1 MVIQVIVESQ
11 DLWANQDPKDMMVTQ
26 EDLVQEVIQERSDL
40 LDQRG
45 LQEVQLELLGK
56 KDLNLVL

>member
-11 DLWANQDPKDMMVTQ
+11 DLWAIQDPKDMMVTQ
-26 EDLVQEVIQERSDL
+26 EDLVQEVMQERSDL

-45 LQEVQLELLGK
+45 PQEVQLELLGK

>member
-11 DLWANQDPKDMMVTQ
+11 DLWAIQDPKDMMVIQ